1 MKLIDIGVNLT
12 HPSFNR
18 DREGVIE
25 AAARAGVSPLV
36 ITGTG
41 EKASREALCFAAG
54 YSEKKPGALY
64 ATAGVHPHEVRFCG
78 ERTIET
84 LRELALAYKAVAI
97 GECGLDYNR
106 NFSSQ
111 DAQRK
116 WFEKQ
121 IELAVELS
129 LPLFLHE
136 RDASED
142 FTGILKNCGAR
153 VPAKVVHCFTGNE
166 AELMKYLDLGCHIG
180 LTGWICDERR
190 GTHLEALVKKIP
202 SDRIMIET
210 DAPFIL
216 PRNLPE
222 KVRARRNEPKY
233 LPYIAG
239 TIARCLGRDPEDF
252 AAETFTNTRRFFGV

>member
-1 MKLIDIGVNLT
+1 MKLIDIGVNLMP
-12 HPSFNR
+12 PSFDR

-25 AAARAGVSPLV
+25 AAALAGVSPLV

-54 YSEKKPGALY
+54 YSEQKPGALY
-64 ATAGVHPHEVRFCG
+64 ATAGVHPHEARFCG
-78 ERTIET
+78 EGT
-84 LRELALAYKAVAI
+84 LEALRGLALAYGAVAI

-106 NFSSQ
+106 NFSPH
-111 DAQRK
+111 DVQRK

-121 IELAVELS
+121 LELGAELS

-136 RDASED
+136 RDAFED
-142 FTGILKNCGAR
+142 FAAMIKDCKGQ
-153 VPAKVVHCFTGNE
+153 VKVVHCFTGSE
-166 AELMKYLDLGCHIG
+166 AELEKYLDLGCCIG

-190 GTHLEALVKKIP
+190 GTHLEDMVKRIP
-202 SDRIMIET
+202 PDRIMIET

-233 LPYIAG
+233 LPHIAG
-239 TIARCLGRDPEDF
+239 TIARCLGRDPETF
-252 AAETFTNTRRFFGV
+252 AAETFANTRRFFGI